1 MKSFYDEFIEDMRN
15 IKNYSS
21 QINALENALGTD
33 IWEGFIGNL
42 FDDLFQRT
50 LMPYLAL
57 IRDEDWRDQATEKLY
72 SIIFD
77 DPNTWFENS
86 CKEFATTYL
95 KEYLN

>member
-1 MKSFYDEFIEDMRN
+1 MTNFYNEFVSEMQQMQKYAIKINDLED
-15 IKNYSS
+15 
-21 QINALENALGTD
+21 ALETD

-57 IRDEDWRDQATEKLY
+57 IKDEDWRDQAIERLY

-77 DPNTWFENS
+77 DPNPWFENS
-86 CKEFATTYL
+86 CKEFAATYL